1 MDKKTVRF
9 IVNPFSG
16 VSDKKNIRM
25 LIKETLDER
34 LYEYEVKLTEAPMHA
49 RELAAEAVT
58 QGTDLVVAIGGD
70 GTLNE
75 IAKPLLHSHTALA
88 VVPGGSGN
96 GFAMHL
102 GLGRNM
108 NHALRQINTSKQI
121 TIDTCTLN
129 DHFYINMAG
138 VGFDA
143 SIAFHTKDKS
153 TRGFAAYFNQS
164 VKEALSYQ
172 NKTYKIT
179 TAEQVIEDKFL
190 SINVAN
196 ASMFGYNFTIAP
208 FANLRDGVL
217 DLVMIKDASKIQYIL
232 AVWRFLNK
240 SIHKVPFVDI
250 TRTKN
255 VTIECEEEMH
265 FHIDGEGH
273 VSDDTVTFEV
283 VPRSLKLW
291 VPTNHIS

>member
-1 MDKKTVRF
+1 MEKKTIRF

-16 VSDKKNIRM
+16 VSDKKNINS
-25 LIKETLDER
+25 LIRASLDQK
-34 LYEYEVKLTEAPMHA
+34 LFDYELKLTEAPMHA
-49 RELAAEAVT
+49 RELAAAAVS
-58 QGTDLVVAIGGD
+58 QGTDIVVAVGGD
-70 GTLNE
+70 GTINE
-75 IAKPLLHSHTALA
+75 IAQPLLHSTTALA

-102 GLGRNM
+102 GLGRDIKK
-108 NHALRQINTSKQI
+108 ALGLINSGKEI

-129 DHFYINMAG
+129 DLFYINMAG

-143 SIAFHTKDKS
+143 SVAFYTKEKS
-153 TRGFAAYFNQS
+153 ARGFSVYFNQS
-164 VKEALSYQ
+164 IKEALGYQ

-208 FANLRDGVL
+208 FANLQDGVL
-217 DLVMIKDASKIQYIL
+217 DLVMIKDASKIKYIL
-232 AVWRFLNK
+232 GVWRFFNK

-250 TRTKN
+250 VKTKK

-265 FHIDGEGH
+265 FHIDGEGNL
-273 VSDDTVTFEV
+273 SDGKVTFEV
-283 VPRSLKLW
+283 VPQSLKLW
-291 VPTNHIS
+291 VPADHQT